1 MCKIGIGGT
10 HPSRTNDLS
19 SCFGESYAIRL
30 YFTACVLISWW
41 WVSEICSYNLPNFN
55 DSWRT
60 AYRIMD
66 IMKNNNQLYEQI
78 VTSVFLWS
86 MFRFFFTLS
95 SCDILEH
102 LYQCCME
109 PSLPWRSYMYGIII
123 IIIIQCREIVQTE
136 YFFYIALTNSPAMIW
151 QHELPTGVVCRVQ
164 HVYSSGITTLT
175 FKSSNWYSKRWR
187 QQNILPHILYPI
199 YVNSDSETL

>member
-1 MCKIGIGGT
+1 M
-10 HPSRTNDLS
+10 PSAFILPLVYWFLDDEFQRYVHITYPISTTVDARHTALWTLWKTIISCMNKLWLQFSFGQCSDFS
-19 SCFGESYAIRL
+19 SDY
-30 YFTACVLISWW
+30 
-41 WVSEICSYNLPNFN
+41 
-55 DSWRT
+55 
-60 AYRIMD
+60 
-66 IMKNNNQLYEQI
+66 
-78 VTSVFLWS
+78 
-86 MFRFFFTLS
+86 LS

>member
-1 MCKIGIGGT
+1 MQMCKIGIGGT

-86 MFRFFFTLS
+86 MFRFFLLSVRAIYSNIFTSVVWSLAFPEEVICTVSLS
-95 SCDILEH
+95 LSLFSVVRSFRQSIFSILLWLIH
-102 LYQCCME
+102 QPWFDNMSYQ
-109 PSLPWRSYMYGIII
+109 RVSYA
-123 IIIIQCREIVQTE
+123 E
-136 YFFYIALTNSPAMIW
+136 YSMFTPP
-151 QHELPTGVVCRVQ
+151 E
-164 HVYSSGITTLT
+164 
-175 FKSSNWYSKRWR
+175 
-187 QQNILPHILYPI
+187 
-199 YVNSDSETL
+199 